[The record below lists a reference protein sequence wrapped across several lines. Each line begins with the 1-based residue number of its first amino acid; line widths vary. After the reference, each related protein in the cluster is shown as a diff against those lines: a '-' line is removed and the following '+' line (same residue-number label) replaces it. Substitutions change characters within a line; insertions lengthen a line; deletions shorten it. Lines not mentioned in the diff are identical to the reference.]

1 MTPIKNPMALISKPT
16 GCALK
21 KLFHSL
27 RFHILIILRL
37 ITTVLTKVTKRKS
50 RRPRKTV
57 GRNDGSE
64 MSGKR
69 SVSTATGQ
77 EHKNHHK
84 DKHTEIEAC
93 GKQLVGT

>member
-1 MTPIKNPMALISKPT
+1 MTPIKKSIESIGSHFKTNRLL
-16 GCALK
+16 LK
-21 KLFHSL
+21 KTFHSL

-50 RRPRKTV
+50 RRPRRTV

-69 SVSTATGQ
+69 SVSTS
-77 EHKNHHK
+77 
-84 DKHTEIEAC
+84 I
-93 GKQLVGT
+93 